1 MAISDNQRVQETVH
15 VRRRGVKQEGKWWS
29 DSQKIEAVTLW
40 LTLGNLVMVSATTR
54 IPEDTLRKWRA
65 TQWWKELAEE
75 IKMQDKMQLSAS
87 AKNLVDKSLS
97 VIADRLEAGDWI
109 YDQKTGQMRR
119 KPVSMK
125 DALAVADR
133 MIEQQER
140 LEKTSVVHDS
150 VESVEAKL
158 NKLMEKFA
166 QVAAPIVTDV
176 IYVEADS
183 TKENQNAPNEERQAG
198 LQLRQGIS
206 EEAGTGEEPGG
217 EECSEEDN

>member
-75 IKMQDKMQLSAS
+75 IKLQDKMQLSAS
-87 AKNLVDKSLS
+87 AKNLVDKSLA
-97 VIADRLEAGDWI
+97 VIADRLEQGDWI

-133 MIEQQER
+133 MIEQKEK
-140 LEKTSVVHDS
+140 LEKTSVIQDS

-158 NKLMEKFA
+158 TRLMEKFA
-166 QVAAPIVTDV
+166 QVAAPVVTDV
-176 IYVEADS
+176 IYVEKD
-183 TKENQNAPNEERQAG
+183 NAPNEERQAG

-206 EEAGTGEEPGG
+206 EETGAGEEPGG